1 MNTNQLLS
9 QYLEYNIPNTDSS
22 VIQWNELY
30 VPAVLCFLRLDSSFR
45 ARVLRSHTIPASLDY
60 RDGVLSYT
68 GKESQWV
75 TSLFVPP
82 CRNETGHAPLLL
94 LVDPQRGATHHRDFV
109 ESQRPLDVH
118 LFSFLLLQRH

>member
-45 ARVLRSHTIPASLDY
+45 ARVLRSHTIPATLDY

-82 CRNETGHAPLLL
+82 CRNETVTL
-94 LVDPQRGATHHRDFV
+94 RFYYSSTHSAGQLIIGFA
-109 ESQRPLDVH
+109 ESSASRCT